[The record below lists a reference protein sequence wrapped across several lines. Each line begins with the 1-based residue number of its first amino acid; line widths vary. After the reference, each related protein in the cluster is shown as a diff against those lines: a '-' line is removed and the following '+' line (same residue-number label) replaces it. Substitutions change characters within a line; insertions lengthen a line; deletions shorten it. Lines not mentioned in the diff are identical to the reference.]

1 VSGRG
6 NVTRRGRN
14 SWRIK
19 FDLGT
24 DPVTGKRLTRFV
36 TVRGTKATAQR
47 ELTKLLSSADTG
59 QYVDQ
64 DRQTTTQFAEH
75 WLATWAARNTSNKTF
90 ERYEALIKVHVL
102 PRIGSIPIQK
112 LRAADL
118 QKLYAGLT
126 VADRTRLHIH
136 RIIHRMLKHAA
147 QWSVVQQ
154 NVAALLDAPS
164 VKSKE
169 IEILAAAE
177 IARVLETLKGR
188 SLYPIVVTAL
198 GTGMRRGELLAL
210 RWKDVDLDG
219 AKLRVEQSLEQTKR
233 GGLVFKAPKTRHGRR
248 TITLPSSTVAVLRE
262 HFKATLE
269 RRLVLRQG
277 KIPDDALVFA
287 TWDGATRSQNAMSKE
302 WRRAVHAAKLKATF
316 HSLRHTHASSLIAAG
331 IDVLSIS
338 RRLGHGSP
346 AITLGVYGHCSSPTI
361 APQRRSM
368 RSSAA
373 DWSDRSCKHFAN
385 GRAVVRATWVM
396 RLYRR
401 AGSIC

>member
-1 VSGRG
+1 V
-6 NVTRRGRN
+6 
-14 SWRIK
+14 K
-19 FDLGT
+19 FDLGA

-36 TVRGTKATAQR
+36 TVRGTKAAAQK

-59 QYVDQ
+59 TYVDPHGE
-64 DRQTTTQFAEH
+64 TIAAFAAR
-75 WLATWAARNTSNKTF
+75 WLRDWAAGNVSNKTF

-136 RIIHRMLKHAA
+136 RVIHRMLKHAA
-147 QWSVVQQ
+147 QWSVVHQ
-154 NVAALLDAPS
+154 NVATLVDAPS
-164 VKSKE
+164 VAGKE
-169 IEILAAAE
+169 IEILTPTE
-177 IARVLETLKGR
+177 IQRVLEALKER
-188 SLYPIVVTAL
+188 SLYPIVAVAL

-248 TITLPSSTVAVLRE
+248 TITLPASTVAVLRD
-262 HFKATLE
+262 HWKATLE
-269 RRLVLRQG
+269 RRLQLRQG
-277 KIPDDALVFA
+277 KTPAGALVFA
-287 TWDGATRSQNAMSKE
+287 TWDGNTRSPNAMTKE
-302 WRRAVHAAKLKATF
+302 WRRAVHAANLKASF
-316 HSLRHTHASSLIAAG
+316 HSLRHSHASSLISAG

-346 AITLGVYGHCSSPTI
+346 AITLGVYGHLFKPDD
-361 APQRRSM
+361 R
-368 RSSAA
+368 AA
-373 DWSDRSCKHFAN
+373 AAIDELLGGAE
-385 GRAVVRATWVM
+385 
-396 RLYRR
+396 
-401 AGSIC
+401 